1 MDEMLFQNYIRLLD
15 ATDTHF
21 FRYLYKEIDWDN
33 RLIGITGSRG
43 TGKTT
48 MILQHI
54 KNSFVDR
61 SKALYVSLDNIWFT
75 KNSLL
80 ALADRFHAY
89 GGTHLFIDE
98 VHRYPNW
105 SI

>member
-1 MDEMLFQNYIRLLD
+1 METLFKNHIRLIS
-15 ATDTHF
+15 ATKTTY
-21 FRYLYKEIDWDN
+21 FRYLYKDIDWSN
-33 RLIGITGSRG
+33 RLIGITGARG

-54 KNSFVDR
+54 KSTFDDM
-61 SKALYVSLDNIWFT
+61 SKALYISLDNIYFT
-75 KNSLL
+75 KNSLVDL
-80 ALADRFHAY
+80 AERFNAY

-105 SI
+105 S